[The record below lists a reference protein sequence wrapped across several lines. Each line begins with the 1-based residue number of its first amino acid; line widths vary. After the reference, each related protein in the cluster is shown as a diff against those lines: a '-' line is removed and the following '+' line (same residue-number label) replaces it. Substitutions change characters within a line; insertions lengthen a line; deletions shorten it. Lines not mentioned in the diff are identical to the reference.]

1 MRSLLSVFERIFSAA
16 TCQLPIR
23 VTRRYRHLL
32 TRALL
37 ASLLAALAL
46 APLSVRAADIEV
58 TQAHL
63 ESSDDGYRLS
73 ASFVFDLNHSLEE
86 AITHGIPLHF
96 TTEVE
101 LTRPRWYWFDEHA
114 ITAQR
119 TVRISYNVL
128 TRQYHVSILGSVQQS
143 FPTLDDALS
152 LIRRPSRWVV
162 AEKGALK
169 TGATYNV
176 ALQLRLNLEYLPK
189 PFQVNSL
196 NNSDWRLATDW
207 KYFNFRPE

>member
-1 MRSLLSVFERIFSAA
+1 MRSSIRIFERIFSAEFLH
-16 TCQLPIR
+16 LPTR
-23 VTRRYRHLL
+23 VTRRTLTIL
-32 TRALL
+32 TRVLL
-37 ASLLAALAL
+37 ASLLVALTL
-46 APLSVRAADIEV
+46 AHSPARAADIEV

-63 ESSDDGYRLS
+63 ENSEDGYKLS
-73 ASFVFDLNHSLEE
+73 AGFAFELNHSLEE

-114 ITAQR
+114 ITALR

-128 TRQYHVSILGSVQQS
+128 TRQFHVAILGSVQQS
-143 FPTLDDALS
+143 FATLDDALS

-162 AEKGALK
+162 AEKGSLK
-169 TGATYNV
+169 SGATYNV
-176 ALQLRLNLEYLPK
+176 ALQMRLNLEYLPK

-207 KYFNFRPE
+207 KRFNFRPE